1 MSDRFRE
8 TSKWIARILGAFVV
22 VLIVVFAVG
31 EGVPNPLAQ
40 PPAVAAS
47 LAAMAAM
54 LAGLLLAWRW
64 NAAGGLLAVAGFAVF
79 TALNG
84 FRVNGFLAP
93 AFVAGVLHMIYW
105 ATRVAKAGAGR

>member
-1 MSDRFRE
+1 MSNGFRE
-8 TSKWIARILGAFVV
+8 TLKWVARILGAFVV

-54 LAGLLLAWRW
+54 LAGLLLLAWRW

-84 FRVNGFLAP
+84 FRVNAFLAP

-105 ATRVAKAGAGR
+105 ATSRRQARR